1 MVVVFILDTY
11 SINLVNFSIALAALM
26 LGACSN
32 DEVVQDGGSDPVW
45 NSDGKGY
52 VSFSIQLPTQPN
64 TRAWDDGSHF
74 DDGTPSEYKVENATL
89 ILFTGADG
97 VEKVHSAYELHPN
110 FSPKGSATDQITTTA
125 KITQEIN
132 KIDKTTP
139 IKALVVLNHNDLFKV
154 ADGGDLQV
162 SGVSYVGKTLED
174 LNQGLKALKTDFSW
188 HKAGLLMS
196 NAVMADKQGGTV
208 APSDAKIVG
217 PLVTIDG
224 DKIRPTRA
232 EADANPAATIYVER
246 AEAKVTVNSGNIN
259 ETTVSKMPFEIVGW
273 VLDNTSKKNYL
284 TRQTIGFDNWKSYT
298 SELLAGGAKDYRMVG
313 NNAIADGLYRLYW
326 AVDPNYA
333 NISSDLSTEYSTVGG
348 ATATIANGAM
358 LKADGVAPGYCF
370 ENTTDLARMT
380 EQNLTRVIV
389 KAKFNNG
396 NPFYIIDGNAEN
408 TSSFMNEVAVKKEV
422 MARMFTNPEFAAW
435 AKANVANGNTLKS
448 DEDFVVELTEEAA
461 GVRKVKSI
469 ALNAAGTKKMKEG
482 AEAMPNNAVTTANK
496 LISLSYYADGMAY
509 YPVYIAHFGQGQTPW
524 SESDYK
530 DATIYG
536 ADSDARYLGRYGVV
550 RNNWYDISVTS
561 IKALGS
567 PNVTEVTNEPVDK
580 KESYISVKINVLSW
594 AKRTQ
599 SVDL

>member
-1 MVVVFILDTY
+1 MK
-11 SINLVNFSIALAALM
+11 NLKIFSIALAALM

-32 DEVVQDGGSDPVW
+32 DEVVQDGGSGPVW

-74 DDGTPSEYKVENATL
+74 DDGTPDEYNVENATL
-89 ILFTGADG
+89 ILFAGDEG
-97 VEKVHSAYELHPN
+97 SEVVNSAYELN
-110 FSPKGSATDQITTTA
+110 LKFSPKGSATDQITTTA

-132 KIDKTTP
+132 KIDATS
-139 IKALVVLNHNDLFKV
+139 IKALVVLNHNYLFNLSNNMINLRGGNATAKGMTLKELNDAMV
-154 ADGGDLQV
+154 SLAD
-162 SGVSYVGKTLED
+162 
-174 LNQGLKALKTDFSW
+174 DFSW

-208 APSDAKIVG
+208 DPSGAKIVG
-217 PLVTIDG
+217 PLVTIDKA
-224 DKIRPTRA
+224 KIHSTRA
-232 EADANPAATIYVER
+232 DADPAATIYVER

-284 TRQTIGFDNWKSYT
+284 TRQTIGFDNWKKYT
-298 SELLAGGAKDYRMVG
+298 SELLGAGVYDYRMVG

-333 NISSDLSTEYSTVGG
+333 NISSTLSTEYSTVGG
-348 ATATIANGAM
+348 ATATIADGDM
-358 LKADGVAPGYCF
+358 LKADGVAAGYCF
-370 ENTTDLARMT
+370 ENTTDLTHMT

-389 KAKFNNG
+389 KAKFNGG

-408 TSSFMNEVAVKKEV
+408 TSSFMNEDAVKKEV
-422 MARMFTNPEFAAW
+422 MARMFTNPDFAKW
-435 AKANVANGNTLKS
+435 AKANVATGNTLES
-448 DEDFVVELTEEAA
+448 DKDFDVTLSDEAA
-461 GVRKVKSI
+461 GVRTVKSI
-469 ALNAAGTKKMKEG
+469 ALNAAGTAKMKAG
-482 AEAMPNNAVTTANK
+482 AAAMPSDAVTTANE

-524 SESDYK
+524 SESDYD

-567 PNVTEVTNEPVDK
+567 PNVTVVTNEPVDK

>member
-1 MVVVFILDTY
+1 MK
-11 SINLVNFSIALAALM
+11 NLKNFSIALAALM

-524 SESDYK
+524 SESDYD

-567 PNVTEVTNEPVDK
+567 PNVTVVTNEPVDK

>member
-1 MVVVFILDTY
+1 MK
-11 SINLVNFSIALAALM
+11 NLKIFSIALAALM
-26 LGACSN
+26 FGACSN

-524 SESDYK
+524 SESDYD

>member
-1 MVVVFILDTY
+1 MK
-11 SINLVNFSIALAALM
+11 NLKNFSIALAALM

>member
-1 MVVVFILDTY
+1 MK
-11 SINLVNFSIALAALM
+11 NLKNFSIALAALM

-536 ADSDARYLGRYGVV
+536 TDSDARYLGRYGVV

>member
-1 MVVVFILDTY
+1 MK
-11 SINLVNFSIALAALM
+11 NLKIFSIALAALM

>member
-1 MVVVFILDTY
+1 MK
-11 SINLVNFSIALAALM
+11 NLKIFSIALAALM

-64 TRAWDDGSHF
+64 TRAWDDSKHF
-74 DDGTPSEYKVENATL
+74 DDGTPDEYKVNNATL

-188 HKAGLLMS
+188 HEAGLLMS

-208 APSDAKIVG
+208 DPSEAKIVG

-224 DKIRPTRA
+224 GKIYSTRA

-246 AEAKVTVNSGNIN
+246 AEAKVTVTAKKEG
-259 ETTVSKMPFEIVGW
+259 TTTASHMPFEIVGW

-284 TRQTIGFDNWKSYT
+284 TRHTEGFDTWKKYT
-298 SELLAGGAKDYRMVG
+298 STLFADKAKDYRMVG
-313 NNAIADGLYRLYW
+313 NNVIADGLYRLYW
-326 AVDPNYA
+326 AVDPNY
-333 NISSDLSTEYSTVGG
+333 NNVGKDLLAREAEYSTVGG
-348 ATATIANGAM
+348 AHSTIDGDM
-358 LKADGVAPGYCF
+358 LKADGVAAGYCF
-370 ENTTDLARMT
+370 ENTTDLAHMI
-380 EQNLTRVIV
+380 EMHLTRVIV

-396 NPFYIIDGNAEN
+396 KPFYIIDGNAEN
-408 TSSFMNEVAVKKEV
+408 TSSFMNEDAVKKEV
-422 MARMFTNPEFAAW
+422 MARMFTNPEFAKW
-435 AKANVANGNTLKS
+435 AKDN
-448 DEDFVVELTEEAA
+448 VVEGKTLNSATDFDVTLSDQAA
-461 GVRKVKSI
+461 GVRTVESI
-469 ALNAAGTKKMKEG
+469 ALNDAGKEKVNKGAAET
-482 AEAMPNNAVTTANK
+482 MPGKDIANT

-524 SESDYK
+524 SVSDFD
-530 DATIYG
+530 DAKIYG
-536 ADSDARYLGRYGVV
+536 GNDNNYLGRYGVV
-550 RNNWYDISVTS
+550 RNNWYDISVNS

-567 PNVTEVTNEPVDK
+567 PNVEIVTDEEVDK

>member
-1 MVVVFILDTY
+1 MK
-11 SINLVNFSIALAALM
+11 NLKIFSIALAALM

-524 SESDYK
+524 SESDYD

-580 KESYISVKINVLSW
+580 KESYISVRINVLSW

>member
-1 MVVVFILDTY
+1 MK
-11 SINLVNFSIALAALM
+11 NLKIFSIALAALM

-64 TRAWDDGSHF
+64 TRAWDDGKHF

-524 SESDYK
+524 SESDYD

>member
-1 MVVVFILDTY
+1 MK
-11 SINLVNFSIALAALM
+11 NLKIFSIALAALM

-64 TRAWDDGSHF
+64 TRAWEDNEHF

-333 NISSDLSTEYSTVGG
+333 NISSTLSTEYSTVGG

-370 ENTTDLARMT
+370 ENTTDLAHMT

-422 MARMFTNPEFAAW
+422 MARMFTNPEFAKW
-435 AKANVANGNTLKS
+435 AKDN
-448 DEDFVVELTEEAA
+448 VVEGKTLNSATDFEVTLSTEAA
-461 GVRKVKSI
+461 GKRTVKEIALKAEANDKVKSGADTWLQEADEI
-469 ALNAAGTKKMKEG
+469 ANT
-482 AEAMPNNAVTTANK
+482 

-524 SESDYK
+524 SESDYD

>member
-1 MVVVFILDTY
+1 
-11 SINLVNFSIALAALM
+11 
-26 LGACSN
+26 
-32 DEVVQDGGSDPVW
+32 
-45 NSDGKGY
+45 
-52 VSFSIQLPTQPN
+52 
-64 TRAWDDGSHF
+64 
-74 DDGTPSEYKVENATL
+74 
-89 ILFTGADG
+89 
-97 VEKVHSAYELHPN
+97 
-110 FSPKGSATDQITTTA
+110 
-125 KITQEIN
+125 
-132 KIDKTTP
+132 
-139 IKALVVLNHNDLFKV
+139 
-154 ADGGDLQV
+154 
-162 SGVSYVGKTLED
+162 
-174 LNQGLKALKTDFSW
+174 
-188 HKAGLLMS
+188 
-196 NAVMADKQGGTV
+196 
-208 APSDAKIVG
+208 
-217 PLVTIDG
+217 
-224 DKIRPTRA
+224 
-232 EADANPAATIYVER
+232 
-246 AEAKVTVNSGNIN
+246 
-259 ETTVSKMPFEIVGW
+259 
-273 VLDNTSKKNYL
+273 
-284 TRQTIGFDNWKSYT
+284 
-298 SELLAGGAKDYRMVG
+298 
-313 NNAIADGLYRLYW
+313 
-326 AVDPNYA
+326 
-333 NISSDLSTEYSTVGG
+333 
-348 ATATIANGAM
+348 M

-524 SESDYK
+524 SESDYD

>member
-1 MVVVFILDTY
+1 MK
-11 SINLVNFSIALAALM
+11 NLKIFSIALAALM

-284 TRQTIGFDNWKSYT
+284 TRQTIGFDNWKKYT
-298 SELLAGGAKDYRMVG
+298 SELLGVGVYDYRMVG

-448 DEDFVVELTEEAA
+448 DEDFVVELTDEAA

>member
-1 MVVVFILDTY
+1 MK
-11 SINLVNFSIALAALM
+11 NLKNFSIALAALM

-524 SESDYK
+524 SESDYD

>member
-1 MVVVFILDTY
+1 MK
-11 SINLVNFSIALAALM
+11 NLKNFSIALAALM

-208 APSDAKIVG
+208 DPSGAKIVG
-217 PLVTIDG
+217 PLVTIDKA
-224 DKIRPTRA
+224 KIHSTRA
-232 EADANPAATIYVER
+232 EADADPAATIYVER

-284 TRQTIGFDNWKSYT
+284 TRQTIGFDNWKKYT
-298 SELLAGGAKDYRMVG
+298 SELLGVGVYDYRMVG

-333 NISSDLSTEYSTVGG
+333 DISSTLSTEYSTVGG
-348 ATATIANGAM
+348 ATATIADGDM

-524 SESDYK
+524 SESDYD

>member
-1 MVVVFILDTY
+1 MK
-11 SINLVNFSIALAALM
+11 NLKIFSIALAALM

-32 DEVVQDGGSDPVW
+32 DEVVQDGGSGPVW

-74 DDGTPSEYKVENATL
+74 DDGTPDEYNVENATL

-232 EADANPAATIYVER
+232 EADADPAATIYVER

-348 ATATIANGAM
+348 ATATIADGDM

-370 ENTTDLARMT
+370 ENTTDLTHMT

-389 KAKFNNG
+389 KAKFNGG

-408 TSSFMNEVAVKKEV
+408 TSSFMNEDVVKKEV
-422 MARMFTNPEFAAW
+422 MARMFTNPDFAKW
-435 AKANVANGNTLKS
+435 AKANVETGNTLKS
-448 DEDFVVELTEEAA
+448 DEDFDVTLSDEAA
-461 GVRKVKSI
+461 GVRTVKSI
-469 ALNAAGTKKMKEG
+469 ALNAAGTAKMKEG

-524 SESDYK
+524 SESDYD

>member
-1 MVVVFILDTY
+1 MK
-11 SINLVNFSIALAALM
+11 NLKNFSIALAALM

-333 NISSDLSTEYSTVGG
+333 NISSTLSTEYSTVGG

-370 ENTTDLARMT
+370 ENTTDLAHMT

-408 TSSFMNEVAVKKEV
+408 TSSFMNEDAVKKEV
-422 MARMFTNPEFAAW
+422 MARMFTNPDFAKW
-435 AKANVANGNTLKS
+435 AKANVATGNTLES
-448 DEDFVVELTEEAA
+448 DKDFDVTLSDEAA
-461 GVRKVKSI
+461 GVRTVKSI
-469 ALNAAGTKKMKEG
+469 ALNAAGTAKMKAG
-482 AEAMPNNAVTTANK
+482 AAAMPSDAVTTANE

-524 SESDYK
+524 SESDYD

-567 PNVTEVTNEPVDK
+567 PNVTVVTNEPVDK

>member
-1 MVVVFILDTY
+1 MK
-11 SINLVNFSIALAALM
+11 NLVNFSIALAALM

>member
-1 MVVVFILDTY
+1 MK
-11 SINLVNFSIALAALM
+11 NLKIFSIALAALM

-64 TRAWDDGSHF
+64 TRAWEDNEHF
-74 DDGTPSEYKVENATL
+74 DDGTPSEYKVNNATL
-89 ILFTGADG
+89 ILFAGEEG
-97 VEKVHSAYELHPN
+97 SEVVNSAYELN
-110 FSPKGSATDQITTTA
+110 LKFSPKGSATDQITTTA

-132 KIDKTTP
+132 KIDAKS

-208 APSDAKIVG
+208 DPSGAKIVG
-217 PLVTIDG
+217 PLVTIDKA
-224 DKIRPTRA
+224 KIHSTRA
-232 EADANPAATIYVER
+232 EADADPAATIYVER

-298 SELLAGGAKDYRMVG
+298 SELLADGAKDYRMVG

-333 NISSDLSTEYSTVGG
+333 NISSTLSTEYSTVGG

-370 ENTTDLARMT
+370 ENTTDLAHMT

-422 MARMFTNPEFAAW
+422 MARMFTNPEFAKW
-435 AKANVANGNTLKS
+435 AKDN
-448 DEDFVVELTEEAA
+448 VVEGKTLNSATDFEVTLSTEAA
-461 GVRKVKSI
+461 GKRTVKEIALKAEANDKVKSGADTWLQEADEI
-469 ALNAAGTKKMKEG
+469 ANT
-482 AEAMPNNAVTTANK
+482 

-550 RNNWYDISVTS
+550 RNNWYDISVNS

>member
-1 MVVVFILDTY
+1 MK
-11 SINLVNFSIALAALM
+11 NLKNFSIALAALM

-74 DDGTPSEYKVENATL
+74 DDGMPSEYKVENATL

>member
-1 MVVVFILDTY
+1 MK
-11 SINLVNFSIALAALM
+11 NLKIFSIALAALM

-32 DEVVQDGGSDPVW
+32 DEVVQDGGSAPVW

-74 DDGTPSEYKVENATL
+74 DDGTPDEYNVENATL
-89 ILFTGADG
+89 ILFAGDEG
-97 VEKVHSAYELHPN
+97 SEVVNSAYELN
-110 FSPKGSATDQITTTA
+110 LKFSPKGSATDQITTTA

-132 KIDKTTP
+132 KIDATS
-139 IKALVVLNHNDLFKV
+139 IKALVVLNHNYLFNLNNNMINLR
-154 ADGGDLQV
+154 GGNATAKGMTLKELNDAMV
-162 SGVSYVGKTLED
+162 SLAE
-174 LNQGLKALKTDFSW
+174 DFSW
-188 HKAGLLMS
+188 HEAGLLMS

-208 APSDAKIVG
+208 DPSGAKIVG
-217 PLVTIDG
+217 PLVTIDKA
-224 DKIRPTRA
+224 KIHSTRA
-232 EADANPAATIYVER
+232 EADADPAATIYVER

-284 TRQTIGFDNWKSYT
+284 TRQTIGFDNWKKYT
-298 SELLAGGAKDYRMVG
+298 SELLGGGVYDYRMVG

-333 NISSDLSTEYSTVGG
+333 DISSTLSTEYSTVGG
-348 ATATIANGAM
+348 ATATIADGDM

-370 ENTTDLARMT
+370 ENTTDLTHMT

-389 KAKFNNG
+389 KAKFNG
-396 NPFYIIDGNAEN
+396 GKPFYIIDGNAEN
-408 TSSFMNEVAVKKEV
+408 TSSFMNEDSVKKEE
-422 MARMFTNPEFAAW
+422 MARMFTNPDF
-435 AKANVANGNTLKS
+435 AKANVETGNTLKS
-448 DEDFVVELTEEAA
+448 DEDFDVTLSDEAT
-461 GVRKVKSI
+461 GVRTVKSI
-469 ALNAAGTKKMKEG
+469 ALNAAGTAKMKDG
-482 AEAMPNNAVTTANK
+482 AAAMPSDAVTTANE

-524 SESDYK
+524 SESDYD

>member
-1 MVVVFILDTY
+1 MK
-11 SINLVNFSIALAALM
+11 NLKNFSIALAALM

-284 TRQTIGFDNWKSYT
+284 TRQTIGFDNLKSYT

>member
-1 MVVVFILDTY
+1 MK
-11 SINLVNFSIALAALM
+11 NLKIFSIALAALM

-74 DDGTPSEYKVENATL
+74 DDGTPSEYNVENATL

>member
-1 MVVVFILDTY
+1 MK
-11 SINLVNFSIALAALM
+11 NLKIFSIALAALM

-32 DEVVQDGGSDPVW
+32 DEVVQDGCSGPVW

-74 DDGTPSEYKVENATL
+74 DDGTPDEYNVENATL

-139 IKALVVLNHNDLFKV
+139 IKALVVLNHNDLLKV

>member
-1 MVVVFILDTY
+1 MK
-11 SINLVNFSIALAALM
+11 NLKIFSIALAALM

-64 TRAWDDGSHF
+64 TRAWDDGKHF

>member
-1 MVVVFILDTY
+1 MK
-11 SINLVNFSIALAALM
+11 NLKIFSIALAALM

-524 SESDYK
+524 SESDYD

-567 PNVTEVTNEPVDK
+567 PNVTVVTNEPVDK

>member
-1 MVVVFILDTY
+1 MK
-11 SINLVNFSIALAALM
+11 NLKIFSIALAALM

-32 DEVVQDGGSDPVW
+32 DEVVQDGGSGPVW

-74 DDGTPSEYKVENATL
+74 DDGTPDEYNVENATL
-89 ILFTGADG
+89 ILFAGDEG
-97 VEKVHSAYELHPN
+97 SEVVNSAYELN
-110 FSPKGSATDQITTTA
+110 LKFSPKGSATDQITTTA

-132 KIDKTTP
+132 KIDATS
-139 IKALVVLNHNDLFKV
+139 IKALVVLNHNYLFNLSNNMINLRGGNATAKGMTLKELNDAMV
-154 ADGGDLQV
+154 SLAD
-162 SGVSYVGKTLED
+162 
-174 LNQGLKALKTDFSW
+174 DFSW

-208 APSDAKIVG
+208 DPSGAKIVG
-217 PLVTIDG
+217 PLVTIDKA
-224 DKIRPTRA
+224 KIHSTRA
-232 EADANPAATIYVER
+232 EADADPAATIYVER

-284 TRQTIGFDNWKSYT
+284 TRQTIGFDNWKKYT
-298 SELLAGGAKDYRMVG
+298 SELLGAGVYDYRMVG

-333 NISSDLSTEYSTVGG
+333 NISSTLSTEYSTVGG
-348 ATATIANGAM
+348 ATADGDM
-358 LKADGVAPGYCF
+358 LKADGVAAGYCF
-370 ENTTDLARMT
+370 ENTTDLTHMT

-389 KAKFNNG
+389 KAKFNGG

-408 TSSFMNEVAVKKEV
+408 TSSFMNEDAVKKEV
-422 MARMFTNPEFAAW
+422 MARMFTNPDFAKW
-435 AKANVANGNTLKS
+435 AKANVATGNTLES
-448 DEDFVVELTEEAA
+448 DKDFDVTLSDEAA
-461 GVRKVKSI
+461 GVRTVKSI
-469 ALNAAGTKKMKEG
+469 ALNAAGTAKMKAG
-482 AEAMPNNAVTTANK
+482 AAAMPSDAVTTANE
-496 LISLSYYADGMAY
+496 LISLSYYADGVAY

-524 SESDYK
+524 SESDYD
-530 DATIYG
+530 DAMIYG

-567 PNVTEVTNEPVDK
+567 PNVTVVTNEPVDK

>member
-1 MVVVFILDTY
+1 MK
-11 SINLVNFSIALAALM
+11 NLKIFSIALAALM

-110 FSPKGSATDQITTTA
+110 FSPKGFATDQITTTA

-524 SESDYK
+524 SESDYD

>member
-1 MVVVFILDTY
+1 MK
-11 SINLVNFSIALAALM
+11 NLKNFSIALAALM

-448 DEDFVVELTEEAA
+448 DEDFVVELTDEAA
-461 GVRKVKSI
+461 GVRTVKSI
-469 ALNAAGTKKMKEG
+469 ALNAAGTAKMKAG
-482 AEAMPNNAVTTANK
+482 AAAMPSDAVTTANE
-496 LISLSYYADGMAY
+496 LISLSYYADGVAY

-524 SESDYK
+524 SESDYD

-567 PNVTEVTNEPVDK
+567 PNVTVVTNEPVDK

>member
-1 MVVVFILDTY
+1 MK
-11 SINLVNFSIALAALM
+11 NLKIFSIALAALM

-64 TRAWDDGSHF
+64 TRAWEDNEHF
-74 DDGTPSEYKVENATL
+74 DDGTPDEYKVNNATL

-110 FSPKGSATDQITTTA
+110 FSPKDPSTDQITTTA

-162 SGVSYVGKTLED
+162 SGESYEGKTLED

-224 DKIRPTRA
+224 GKIYSTRA

-246 AEAKVTVNSGNIN
+246 AEAKVTVTAKKEG
-259 ETTVSKMPFEIVGW
+259 TTTASHMPFEIVGW

-284 TRQTIGFDNWKSYT
+284 TRHTEGFDTWKKYT
-298 SELLAGGAKDYRMVG
+298 STLFADKAKDYRMVG
-313 NNAIADGLYRLYW
+313 NNVIADGLYRLYW
-326 AVDPNYA
+326 AVDPNY
-333 NISSDLSTEYSTVGG
+333 NNVGKDLLAREAEYSTVGG
-348 ATATIANGAM
+348 AHSTIDGDM
-358 LKADGVAPGYCF
+358 LKADGVAAGYCF
-370 ENTTDLARMT
+370 ENTTDLAHMI
-380 EQNLTRVIV
+380 EMHLTRVIV

-396 NPFYIIDGNAEN
+396 KPFYIIDGNAEN
-408 TSSFMNEVAVKKEV
+408 TSSFMNEDAVKKEV
-422 MARMFTNPEFAAW
+422 MARMFTNPEFAKW
-435 AKANVANGNTLKS
+435 AKDN
-448 DEDFVVELTEEAA
+448 VVEGKTLNSATDFDVTLSDQAA
-461 GVRKVKSI
+461 GVRTVESI
-469 ALNAAGTKKMKEG
+469 ALNDAGKEKVNKGAAET
-482 AEAMPNNAVTTANK
+482 MPGKDIANT

-524 SESDYK
+524 SVSDFD
-530 DATIYG
+530 DAKIYG
-536 ADSDARYLGRYGVV
+536 GNDNNYLGRYGVV
-550 RNNWYDISVTS
+550 RNNWYDISVNS

-567 PNVTEVTNEPVDK
+567 PNVEIVTDEEVDK

>member
-1 MVVVFILDTY
+1 MK
-11 SINLVNFSIALAALM
+11 NLKIFSIALAALM

-64 TRAWDDGSHF
+64 TRAWEDNEHF

>member
-1 MVVVFILDTY
+1 MK
-11 SINLVNFSIALAALM
+11 NLKIFSIALAALM

-64 TRAWDDGSHF
+64 TRAWDDSKHF

-524 SESDYK
+524 SESDYD

>member
-1 MVVVFILDTY
+1 MK
-11 SINLVNFSIALAALM
+11 NLKNFSIALAALM

-208 APSDAKIVG
+208 APLDAKIVG